1 MIEMKNKKL
10 KSIAPK
16 ELAENVF
23 LLVTFLSFDT
33 TLFVTFFISQ
43 MERSATLMMALF
55 AVVGLALLV
64 YAAWRLLHS
73 IQTVELTPEAIVI
86 RSPLKELARISP
98 ASLVRVRAM
107 NITINAG
114 RHTHVYRKIVVF
126 CSTDAEEIRYHKNRR
141 RGAGYWFITP
151 TEENKQ
157 ALLAYLRAHAP
168 EVPFGIS
175 LM

>member
-1 MIEMKNKKL
+1 MEVVKL
-10 KSIAPK
+10 KNSAAR
-16 ELAENVF
+16 EVLENVLLLLLAPLFSF
-23 LLVTFLSFDT
+23 LAFLDGVGNSLRELGLLAVTLLFGACWGLFFLF
-33 TLFVTFFISQ
+33 
-43 MERSATLMMALF
+43 
-55 AVVGLALLV
+55 
-64 YAAWRLLHS
+64 RLLLS
-73 IQTVELTPEAIVI
+73 LQTVHLTPEAIVI
-86 RSPLKELARISP
+86 RLPLGVLARITP
-98 ASLVRVRAM
+98 DSLVRVRAM

-175 LM
+175 LL